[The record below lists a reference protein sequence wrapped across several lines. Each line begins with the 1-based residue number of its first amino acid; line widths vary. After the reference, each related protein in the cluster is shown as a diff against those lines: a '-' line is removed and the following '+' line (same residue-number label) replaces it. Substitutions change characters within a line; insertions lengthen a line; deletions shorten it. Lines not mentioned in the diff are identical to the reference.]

1 MSSPL
6 RAEIVDTGVEYLY
19 KARLVINKP
28 AIDIFNFIA
37 QPENHSKF
45 DGSGM
50 VKGKLTGPK
59 KLFLGAKFGMR
70 MKQGI
75 PYAIKNQV
83 IDFQEGKSIA
93 WQHILHNVW
102 RYEFKVIDKNTTEV
116 TESWDATHAR
126 GMWWIKKRKPWNWV
140 PKAMGKSLVNLKA
153 LVENA

>member
-1 MSSPL
+1 ML
-6 RAEIVDTGVEYLY
+6 WADALIVDTGVEYLY
-19 KARLVINKP
+19 KAKLVINKP

-50 VKGKLTGPK
+50 VKGKLTGPN

-75 PYAIKNQV
+75 PYTIKNQV

-93 WQHILHNVW
+93 WQHMLHNVW
-102 RYEFKVIDKNTTEV
+102 RYEFRAIDKNTTEV